1 MKMKILLCMSLLA
14 VSCLCGCRQ
23 KEKVSFSET
32 YDTESI
38 SSINMQI
45 DSWQLKIMASTDDN
59 FHVSLDGGTAK
70 GSKTPSADIQNGVL
84 DIVQT
89 DSKESA
95 VNQFSL
101 GKRG

>member
-14 VSCLCGCRQ
+14 VSRLCGCRQ

-45 DSWQLKIMASTDDN
+45 DSW
-59 FHVSLDGGTAK
+59 
-70 GSKTPSADIQNGVL
+70 
-84 DIVQT
+84 
-89 DSKESA
+89 
-95 VNQFSL
+95 
-101 GKRG
+101 